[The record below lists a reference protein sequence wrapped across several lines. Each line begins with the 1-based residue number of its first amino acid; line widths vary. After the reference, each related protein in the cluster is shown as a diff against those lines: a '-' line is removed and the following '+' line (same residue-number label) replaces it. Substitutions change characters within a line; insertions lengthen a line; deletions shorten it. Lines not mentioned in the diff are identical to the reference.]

1 MPVKK
6 QKKMTSLKYSDET
19 KVHPALRDYMG
30 YCFFKASAKLRS
42 LMDKRLQ
49 TYKLQSYHV
58 GLLKVLEQSTS
69 LSQIAIGDELGIDK
83 ASMVKLID
91 HLESNKFVLRK
102 NDSVD
107 RRVKNI
113 ELTQLGKKMILQC
126 EAHRLEVEK
135 EFFNKVSKSEIAL
148 IKKILPQLI

>member
-6 QKKMTSLKYSDET
+6 QKKLTSLKYSDET

-42 LMDKRLQ
+42 LMDRRLQ
-49 TYKLQSYHV
+49 AYKLQSYHV
-58 GLLKVLEQSTS
+58 GILKVIEKNTF
-69 LSQIAIGDELGIDK
+69 LSQITIGDELGIDK

-102 NDSVD
+102 SDSKD

-126 EAHRLEVEK
+126 EAHRAEVEN
-135 EFFNKVSKSEIAL
+135 EFFSKITKSEARL
-148 IKKILPQLI
+148 IKKILPQLL